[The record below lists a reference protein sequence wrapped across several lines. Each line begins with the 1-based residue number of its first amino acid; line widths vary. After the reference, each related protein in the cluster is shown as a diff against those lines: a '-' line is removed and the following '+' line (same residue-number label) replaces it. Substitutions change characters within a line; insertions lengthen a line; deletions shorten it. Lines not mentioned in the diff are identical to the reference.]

1 MGKLKKRKERRR
13 EREKKEWERKR
24 YLDKRKRRE
33 DFLGFGLLYR
43 IEEAIVEF
51 YKKDEIYDLDVKL
64 ACKKVLQNI
73 KGEREIEVSSKINGL
88 VSELQKR
95 TKEYVEMVEEE
106 LPFTQII
113 LCFERILNSIDKH
126 SKGEEGSKRYID
138 FISGFMRKWG

>member
-13 EREKKEWERKR
+13 EREKKERERER
-24 YLDKRKRRE
+24 YLDKRKGRE
-33 DFLGFGLLYR
+33 DFLGFGFLYK
-43 IEEAIVEF
+43 IENAIVEF
-51 YKKDEIYDLDVKL
+51 SKKDGLSDLDVKL

-88 VSELQKR
+88 VLELQKR
-95 TKEYVEMVEEE
+95 AKEYVERVED

-113 LCFERILNSIDKH
+113 LCFERILNSVDRH

-138 FISGFMRKWG
+138 FISGFMTKW